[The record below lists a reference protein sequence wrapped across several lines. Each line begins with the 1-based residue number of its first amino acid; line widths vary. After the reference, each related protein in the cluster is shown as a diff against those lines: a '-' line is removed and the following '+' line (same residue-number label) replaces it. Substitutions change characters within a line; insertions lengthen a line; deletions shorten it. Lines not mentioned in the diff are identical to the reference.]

1 MAFLEIRTS
10 TLINVVIIIFALL
23 LTGFL
28 LLMGITNL
36 INPDVPDAYLAQNTR
51 TCLLICCISVLPLLL
66 AIAAYRGILHRNK
79 SLKG

>member
-10 TLINVVIIIFALL
+10 TFINAIIIIFGLL

-28 LLMGITNL
+28 LLMGIANL

-51 TCLLICCISVLPLLL
+51 TCLLICSISVLPLLL
-66 AIAAYRGILHRNK
+66 AIAAFRGILHRKK
-79 SLKG
+79 SPKG